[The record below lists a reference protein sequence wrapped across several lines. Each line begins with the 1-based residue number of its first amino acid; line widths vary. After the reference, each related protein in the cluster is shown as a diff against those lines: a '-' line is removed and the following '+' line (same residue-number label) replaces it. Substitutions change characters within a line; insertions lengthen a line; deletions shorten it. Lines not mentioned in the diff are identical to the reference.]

1 MTTYAGN
8 DVGKTHCWWRSSGAV
23 AMEIIMEVP
32 GKAEVCPAIPLL
44 GILPKDSISYYRAT
58 YSSVFVTALFIRA
71 KK

>member
-44 GILPKDSISYYRAT
+44 GILP
-58 YSSVFVTALFIRA
+58 
-71 KK
+71 